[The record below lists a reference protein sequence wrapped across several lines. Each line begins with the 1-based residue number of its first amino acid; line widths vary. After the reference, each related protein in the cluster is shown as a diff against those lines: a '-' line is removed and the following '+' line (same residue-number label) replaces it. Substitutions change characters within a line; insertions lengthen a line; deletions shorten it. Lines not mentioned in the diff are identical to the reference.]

1 MKLFFFFQVLCLET
15 MKLLLGLLLLA
26 TIKTVLSSSSNNG
39 KGDTTATSTK
49 SNNTIIHHTKFDTT
63 LNHLVVDRNTGRV
76 SDCLRFIS
84 Y

>member
-1 MKLFFFFQVLCLET
+1 MYFFPFQVLCLET

-26 TIKTVLSSSSNNG
+26 TIKTVLSNSSNNG
-39 KGDTTATSTK
+39 KSDTSSTTALK

-76 SDCLRFIS
+76 SNSLRFID
-84 Y
+84 